1 MSAMGLPQISIVMGS
16 CTAGGAYVP
25 AMSDENIIVKEN
37 GTIFLGGPP
46 LVKAATGEVV
56 DAESLGGAQVHCEKS
71 GVTDHFA
78 EDDEHA
84 LEICRNIV
92 FHLNRKGGLVSHSL
106 SVYSV
111 ACKLREAMLVLK
123 PELETSLP
131 MDSLIVTTLLHDVCK
146 AEIYKIEK
154 KWRKDDNNKW
164 ESFDAYGVDYSN
176 FPLGH
181 GEKSV
186 IRLLQ
191 WGLQL
196 TDDEIIAIRWHMHA
210 WDLPFQSPE
219 AKSNFNEAGKKSPLL
234 SILQSSD
241 GLSTKLLEE

>member
-1 MSAMGLPQISIVMGS
+1 MS
-16 CTAGGAYVP
+16 
-25 AMSDENIIVKEN
+25 
-37 GTIFLGGPP
+37 
-46 LVKAATGEVV
+46 TGEVQLNMFEGSDV
-56 DAESLGGAQVHCEKS
+56 EAQEFENLLRSVNRK
-71 GVTDHFA
+71 GVEEVLLQLKKIGFFEAPAST
-78 EDDEHA
+78 
-84 LEICRNIV
+84 V

>member
-1 MSAMGLPQISIVMGS
+1 MS
-16 CTAGGAYVP
+16 
-25 AMSDENIIVKEN
+25 
-37 GTIFLGGPP
+37 
-46 LVKAATGEVV
+46 TGEVQLNMFEGSDV
-56 DAESLGGAQVHCEKS
+56 EAQEFENLLRSVNRK
-71 GVTDHFA
+71 GVEEVLLQLKKIGFFEAPAST
-78 EDDEHA
+78 
-84 LEICRNIV
+84 V

-241 GLSTKLLEE
+241 GLSTKLLEQ

>member
-1 MSAMGLPQISIVMGS
+1 MFEGS
-16 CTAGGAYVP
+16 DVEAQEFENLLRSVNRKGVEEVLLQLKKIGFFEAP
-25 AMSDENIIVKEN
+25 AS
-37 GTIFLGGPP
+37 T
-46 LVKAATGEVV
+46 
-56 DAESLGGAQVHCEKS
+56 
-71 GVTDHFA
+71 
-78 EDDEHA
+78 
-84 LEICRNIV
+84 V

-186 IRLLQ
+186 IRLHQ

-210 WDLPFQSPE
+210 WDLPFLSPE

>member
-1 MSAMGLPQISIVMGS
+1 MFEGS
-16 CTAGGAYVP
+16 DVEAQEFENLLRSVNRKGVEEVLLQLKKIGFFEAP
-25 AMSDENIIVKEN
+25 AS
-37 GTIFLGGPP
+37 T
-46 LVKAATGEVV
+46 
-56 DAESLGGAQVHCEKS
+56 
-71 GVTDHFA
+71 
-78 EDDEHA
+78 
-84 LEICRNIV
+84 V